1 MPDKEFSQFGRQVV
15 LNTEGEICGSGTELL
30 RSPIFKRIVSQFC
43 DELVKKDSPVV
54 AIFRDFKERDGDWS
68 AVVNLL
74 RSLEENKIEDIAKL
88 LPETQGFL
96 ESEGRHDLHQFV
108 ESLYNYWRS
117 FDRFMVLR
125 SELGSGVH
133 AQRPYRAFNSTV
145 EKLTHVVRAAYR
157 DICENITGSHPT
169 IYRQVAAGFDVA
181 LIAVPKMNAG
191 VPEDYRLLTE
201 NIPFIR
207 QLWIQPPLI
216 VDPPM
221 NKRTGQFTRI
231 PDNPFTDMRLK
242 TNEWLCYPAQVGPL
256 VIWVYFHESFI
267 GLGCSLANLF
277 ELASDEQLKQVP
289 DAIFFYGVP
298 TEILKTYGDLP
309 TVFYDDDKG
318 GPLVGGI
325 PAEPRFGYFGY
336 LKKMILTLHNIAMMK
351 KGCLPYH
358 GAMLSISL
366 KNGKTANILLMGDT
380 ATGKSET
387 IEAFRTIGGEQIQS
401 IDIIADDMGSL
412 AIRED
417 GKVLGYGTEIGAFV
431 RLDDMQAG
439 YAFEQIDRAIL
450 MSPYKVNARVVVPVT
465 TLNIILKGY
474 PVDYILYA
482 NNFEPTSEEKP
493 ILGFFQNAT
502 EALETF
508 RGGKAMAKGTT
519 TSSGLTETYFANV
532 FGPPQ
537 YRDLHEPLAKKY
549 FEAAYKSGAK
559 VGQLRTQLGVDG
571 FESKGPAEAAKA
583 LLKHLTE

>member
-1 MPDKEFSQFGRQVV
+1 MPDKDFSQFGHQVV
-15 LNTEGEICGSGTELL
+15 LNTEGEICGSITELL
-30 RSPIFKRIVSQFC
+30 RSPIFKRVVSQFC
-43 DELVKKDSPVV
+43 DTLVKKDSPLIS
-54 AIFRDFKERDGDWS
+54 IFMSFKERDGDWS

-74 RSLEENKIEDIAKL
+74 RSLEENRIEDIARL
-88 LPETQGFL
+88 LPDTQFFL
-96 ESEGRHDLHQFV
+96 EDEARHLLHQFA
-108 ESLYNYWRS
+108 ESLYDYWRS
-117 FDRFMVLR
+117 YDRFMVLR
-125 SELGSGVH
+125 SEPGSTIH
-133 AQRPYRAFNSTV
+133 DQRPYRSFNATV
-145 EKLTHVVRAAYR
+145 EKLTGLVRAAYR

-191 VPEDYRLLTE
+191 FPEAYRPLTE

-216 VDPPM
+216 IDPPT
-221 NKRTGQFTRI
+221 NTRTGQFSRI
-231 PDNPFTDMRLK
+231 PDNPFTSMRLK

-277 ELASDEQLKQVP
+277 ELASDEQLRQAP
-289 DAIFFYGVP
+289 DAVYFYGLP
-298 TEILKTYGDLP
+298 PEYLKAYGDLP
-309 TVFYDDDKG
+309 TVFYDDPSG
-318 GPLVGGI
+318 GPLVAGV
-325 PAEPRFGYFGY
+325 PAEDRFGYFGY

-351 KGCLPYH
+351 KGRLPYH
-358 GAMLSISL
+358 GAMLNISL

-387 IEAFRTIGGEQIQS
+387 IEAFRVIGGDHIRW

-412 AIRED
+412 QVGAD
-417 GKVLGYGTEIGAFV
+417 GRLLGYGTEIGAFV
-431 RLDDMQAG
+431 RLDDLQAG

-465 TLNIILKGY
+465 TLNTILKGT

-482 NNFEPTSEEKP
+482 NNYEPTSDSKP
-493 ILGFFQNAT
+493 VLEFFPNIQD
-502 EALETF
+502 ALETF
-508 RGGKAMAKGTT
+508 KGGRAMSKGTT
-519 TSSGLTETYFANV
+519 TSSGLTQSYFANP

-537 YRDLHEPLAKKY
+537 YIDLHEPLALKY
-549 FEAAYKSGAK
+549 FAAAYQKGVK
-559 VGQLRTQLGVDG
+559 VGQLRTRLGIEG

-583 LLKHLTE
+583 LLKSLMD